1 MKPRWR
7 NLLFFA
13 GMFLLAVLLMD
24 FSRRLEQLDR
34 LNRQL
39 EVMQR
44 QATAVMSTQVALLTQ
59 VAYASS
65 DEAVEEWVYREG
77 KWVRGGEKLVQ
88 VLPAHPATP
97 TPYAVTEI
105 STPVPKW
112 RIWWELFFGKQP

>member
-1 MKPRWR
+1 MNPKWR
-7 NLLFFA
+7 TVLFLG
-13 GMFLLAVLLMD
+13 GMFLLAVLLME

-34 LNRQL
+34 LERQRA
-39 EVMQR
+39 VMQQ

-88 VLPAHPATP
+88 VLPVGEATP
-97 TPYAVTEI
+97 APFPTLEPE
-105 STPVPKW
+105 PVIPKW
-112 RIWWELFFGKQP
+112 RIWWELFFGEKP